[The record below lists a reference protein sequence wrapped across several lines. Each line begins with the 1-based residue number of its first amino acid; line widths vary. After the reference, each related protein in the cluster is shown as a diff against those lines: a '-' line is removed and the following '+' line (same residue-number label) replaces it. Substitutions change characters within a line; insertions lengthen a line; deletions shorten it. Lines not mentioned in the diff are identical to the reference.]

1 MFLYLSIC
9 DFYFV
14 ALNDKEI
21 LGQAVIFLIAGYETT
36 SVLMSFFFYT
46 MATES
51 SIQEKVYEEI
61 RQVFGDVCVEIKFKR
76 IVIVTVSL

>member
-21 LGQAVIFLIAGYETT
+21 LGQAIIFLIAGYETT